1 MKNNLSPTLK
11 TYRVHLSRGPI
22 RGYFGFVPSLLWFVL
37 WLSLEAVDLAL
48 FLECLADMLLALHMV
63 PAPKTGIE
71 GQIIKS

>member
-1 MKNNLSPTLK
+1 MKNNLSPTYKL
-11 TYRVHLSRGPI
+11 
-22 RGYFGFVPSLLWFVL
+22 LLWFVL